1 MRQLGAPG
9 CVALM
14 AQEFGDHPE
23 AAMDR
28 MQWIRQLVR
37 DLSASP
43 TSQAS
48 AAIAA

>member
-1 MRQLGAPG
+1 
-9 CVALM
+9 M

-28 MQWIRQLVR
+28 MQWIRQLLR

-43 TSQAS
+43 TSQAG